1 MIPLQETDISISEEH
16 LSFTLRDDCFVDVD
30 VSYVFFN
37 PSDKKKN
44 ITMGFEAEASS
55 GAYDTIFQPDS
66 GHPYI
71 KDFALRFKYSIFPFF
86 REDIILFFNIT
97 KDPRRSLL

>member
-55 GAYDTIFQPDS
+55 GA
-66 GHPYI
+66 
-71 KDFALRFKYSIFPFF
+71 AYSAQRVPGVA
-86 REDIILFFNIT
+86 EYT
-97 KDPRRSLL
+97 VPG